1 MSGDKEVRSEEDRWL
16 KAETDTAYLMMK
28 AVPPEEQDR
37 RILEHYAKHGGL
49 VHHLWNASKLRQGVW
64 SKGGDTKA
72 LDEAIRQGVDQLKR
86 HHRKA
91 LGIALDWEKPLA
103 FHSEPADRIA
113 HFLSQNY
120 GFEGPRP
127 PAP

>member
-1 MSGDKEVRSEEDRWL
+1 MIGDEGPQVEESRWL
-16 KAETDTAYLMMK
+16 KAETDTTYLMMK
-28 AVPPEEQDR
+28 ATPELQAQ
-37 RILEHYAKHGGL
+37 RILEHYARHIGL
-49 VHHLWNASKLRQGVW
+49 VSQLWHVSKLRLEVW
-64 SKGGDTKA
+64 SNGGDPAPYDKMIQ
-72 LDEAIRQGVDQLKR
+72 DGVEQLKR
-86 HHRKA
+86 NHRKD

-113 HFLSQNY
+113 HFLQENY